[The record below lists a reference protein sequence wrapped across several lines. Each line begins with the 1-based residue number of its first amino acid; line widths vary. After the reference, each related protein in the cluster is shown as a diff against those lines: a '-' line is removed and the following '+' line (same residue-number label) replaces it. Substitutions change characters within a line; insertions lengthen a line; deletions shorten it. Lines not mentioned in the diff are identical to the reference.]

1 MQAEVLKQAALTTP
15 GFNVY
20 KVMHRYLEAMKIPN
34 IEEVLPNPQGP
45 GAIAP
50 QPNPKVQIEQMKAQ
64 EKDKALDVKMK
75 LGIAKLQQEAEVNRA
90 KIMKM
95 EAEAV
100 KAIEE
105 AGGVQKGQEIAM
117 LDAQI
122 GAAKAHQEGI
132 LKSIE
137 LMTKVNQGENNGTNG
152 TGVPGME
159 GTPRN

>member
-1 MQAEVLKQAALTTP
+1 MDK
-15 GFNVY
+15 GII
-20 KVMHRYLEAMKIPN
+20 K
-34 IEEVLPNPQGP
+34 
-45 GAIAP
+45 
-50 QPNPKVQIEQMKAQ
+50 KAWITERAVTLS
-64 EKDKALDVKMK
+64 EKGKYIFVIDRKANKT
-75 LGIAKLQQEAEVNRA
+75 
-90 KIMKM
+90 
-95 EAEAV
+95 EAV

>member
-1 MQAEVLKQAALTTP
+1 
-15 GFNVY
+15 
-20 KVMHRYLEAMKIPN
+20 MHRYLEAMKVPN

-45 GAIAP
+45 NAIAP
-50 QPNPKVQIEQMKAQ
+50 QPNPKVQIEQLKAQ
-64 EKDKALDVKMK
+64 EKDKALDVKLK

-105 AGGVQKGQEIAM
+105 AGGIKKGQDIAM

-122 GAAKAHQEGI
+122 GAAKAKQEGI
-132 LKSIE
+132 QDSLKTVMALEKHLNEIKAPKE
-137 LMTKVNQGENNGTNG
+137 GEAA
-152 TGVPGME
+152 PE
-159 GTPRN
+159 